1 MESALLGLVLDSS
14 AVIAAERNKQ
24 PVLEFIASIYR
35 AHGSLDLSLSPISIA
50 ELAHGIYRSKS
61 PEVGR
66 RRRQYIEELVDLI
79 PVHPVT
85 EETGWLVAKSRGWR
99 RQKETCSRS
108 TI

>member
-1 MESALLGLVLDSS
+1 M
-14 AVIAAERNKQ
+14 
-24 PVLEFIASIYR
+24 
-35 AHGSLDLSLSPISIA
+35 HGSLDLSLSPISIA

-85 EETGWLVAKSRGWR
+85 EETGWLVGQIEGMEAAKGNVLPFNDLMIAAAAIEQGYAVLTGNLRHFERIPGLR
-99 RQKETCSRS
+99 V
-108 TI
+108 IPI